1 MKRFD
6 KIYGAKISFLL
17 AYYMWV
23 SRMVFIALLREILR
37 GGRRREY
44 EWMKIAFNFTVDAP
58 LHYQML
64 PLIWQNIIDLASM
77 QILPSLHQ
85 QSSNRSD
92 KMQYSTS
99 DLIWFMIKDCKL
111 GLLQKIGCSLSV
123 CKIQERRSTAFKV
136 RHHIH
141 GTWPFFNTI
150 FSDAPPTIPQI

>member
-1 MKRFD
+1 
-6 KIYGAKISFLL
+6 
-17 AYYMWV
+17 
-23 SRMVFIALLREILR
+23 MVFIALLREILR

-77 QILPSLHQ
+77 QILPPLHQ

-99 DLIWFMIKDCKL
+99 DLI
-111 GLLQKIGCSLSV
+111 
-123 CKIQERRSTAFKV
+123 
-136 RHHIH
+136 
-141 GTWPFFNTI
+141 
-150 FSDAPPTIPQI
+150 